1 MDKVELTKE
10 DITALLD
17 WRDAH
22 KDLVR
27 AMPAPLKA
35 VEIVF
40 KHNAYRIKGIRDG
53 DSLKLYLSLGYDS
66 LGHVE
71 MVLDS
76 AKQLRL
82 KKGKLKCDEDGFRTV
97 LTVYSSLMALMASG
111 PTIHIDRDPKP
122 DRKPHKK
129 QIRSSKNAGPRT
141 TYIIRKVGGEL
152 YAAPRG
158 SHSSPRGIFSVR
170 GHYRHYKSGKVVWI
184 AEYKKGTGKKKRKTY
199 KMGGERRNRNEHT

>member
-22 KDLVR
+22 KELVR
-27 AMPAPLKA
+27 AMPAPLKS

-40 KHNAYRIKGIRDG
+40 KHNSYRIKGIRNG
-53 DSLKLYLSLGYDS
+53 DSLKLYLSIGYES

-71 MVLDS
+71 MAIDS
-76 AKQLRL
+76 MNQLRL

-111 PTIHIDRDPKP
+111 PTIQSDKDPKP
-122 DRKPHKK
+122 DRKPHTKHNQPTKK
-129 QIRSSKNAGPRT
+129 SGLRT
-141 TYIIRKVGGEL
+141 TYIIRKVNGAL

-158 SHSSPRGIFSVR
+158 SHASPRGIFLVR

-184 AEYKKGTGKKKRKTY
+184 AEYKKGIGKKKRKTY
-199 KMGGERRNRNEHT
+199 RMGGDRKE

>member
-17 WRDAH
+17 WRDSH

-27 AMPAPLKA
+27 AMPAPLKS

-40 KHNAYRIKGIRDG
+40 KHNSYRIKGIREG
-53 DSLKLYLSLGYDS
+53 DRLKLYLSIGFES

-71 MVLDS
+71 MTLDS
-76 AKQLRL
+76 TNRLHL

-111 PTIHIDRDPKP
+111 PTIRSDGEPKP
-122 DRKPHKK
+122 DRKPHQKQTQPTKK
-129 QIRSSKNAGPRT
+129 AGPRV
-141 TYIIRKVGGEL
+141 TYIIRNVNGAL

-199 KMGGERRNRNEHT
+199 KMGGEKGE

>member
-27 AMPAPLKA
+27 AMPAPLKS

-40 KHNAYRIKGIRDG
+40 KHNSYRIKGIREG
-53 DSLKLYLSLGYDS
+53 DRLNLHLSVGFES

-71 MVLDS
+71 MALDS
-76 AKQLRL
+76 TNRLHL
-82 KKGKLKCDEDGFRTV
+82 KKGKLKCDDDGFRTV

-111 PTIHIDRDPKP
+111 PTIRSDGEPNP
-122 DRKPHKK
+122 DRKPHQKQTQPTKK
-129 QIRSSKNAGPRT
+129 AAPRV
-141 TYIIRKVGGEL
+141 TYIIRKVNGAL

-199 KMGGERRNRNEHT
+199 KMGGGKGE